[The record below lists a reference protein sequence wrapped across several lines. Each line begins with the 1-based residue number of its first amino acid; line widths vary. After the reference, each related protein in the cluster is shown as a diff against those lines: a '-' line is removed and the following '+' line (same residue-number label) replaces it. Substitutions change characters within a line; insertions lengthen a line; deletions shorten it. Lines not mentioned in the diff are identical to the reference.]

1 MLAISTDGE
10 VVKILLMPLDLLST
24 FLHFYI
30 YILLYYIFKKCCIF
44 QSD

>member
-24 FLHFYI
+24 FLHLYFI
-30 YILLYYIFKKCCIF
+30 ILYF
-44 QSD
+44 